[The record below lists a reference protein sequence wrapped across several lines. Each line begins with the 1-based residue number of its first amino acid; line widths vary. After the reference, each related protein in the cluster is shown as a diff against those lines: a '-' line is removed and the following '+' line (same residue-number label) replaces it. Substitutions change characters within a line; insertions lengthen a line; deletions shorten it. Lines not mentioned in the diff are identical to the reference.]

1 VKKFILSPNPYRDKG
16 FRAALQTEKIL
27 QQAGV
32 QTRICLP
39 FTVDKNF
46 ELPPHMRLC
55 DLNRELPG
63 ADMLVCF
70 GGDGTI
76 LHASKLATANKVPI
90 LSVNVGTM
98 GFMAELE
105 TKELQLLERAVKGQ
119 YRLDER
125 MMLDVQVLRGTRV
138 VYEDCALNDAVVS
151 KGAVARVVQMN
162 VSCDDV
168 EVYNLSGDGVIIST
182 PTGSTAYSMSSGGP
196 IVEPESRNIIITPIC
211 VHALQ
216 SRSIVLSPQR
226 VVTVKVGKIGRKN
239 AYLTVDGG
247 RAFRLEAGDVVRAAS
262 SAHVTQLVR
271 VKDSTFFDVVN
282 QKFKNK

>member
-1 VKKFILSPNPYRDKG
+1 MKKFILSPNPYRDKG
-16 FRAALQTEKIL
+16 FRSALAAEKIL

-39 FTVDKNF
+39 FMVDKNF
-46 ELPPHMRLC
+46 ELPPHLWLC
-55 DLNRELPG
+55 DLNKELPG

-76 LHASKLATANKVPI
+76 LHASKLATDNHVPI

-105 TKELQLLERAVKGQ
+105 TKELHLLERVVAGQ
-119 YRLDER
+119 YRLDAR
-125 MMLDVQVLRGTRV
+125 MMLDVTVLRGGHQI
-138 VYEDCALNDAVVS
+138 YEDCALNDAVVS

-182 PTGSTAYSMSSGGP
+182 PTGSTGYSMSAGGP
-196 IVEPESRNIIITPIC
+196 IVEPESQNIIVTPIC

-216 SRSIVLSPQR
+216 SRSIVLSEQR
-226 VVTVKVGKIGRKN
+226 VVTVKVGKTGRKN

-247 RAFRLEAGDVVRAAS
+247 RAVRLEPGDVVRAVKS
-262 SAHVTQLVR
+262 PKVTELVR

-282 QKFKNK
+282 LKFKNK

>member
-1 VKKFILSPNPYRDKG
+1 MKKFILSPNPYRDKG
-16 FRAALQTEKIL
+16 FRSALAAEKIL

-39 FTVDKNF
+39 FMVDKNF
-46 ELPPHMRLC
+46 ELPPHLRLC
-55 DLNRELPG
+55 DLNKELPG

-76 LHASKLATANKVPI
+76 LHASKLATDNHVPI

-105 TKELQLLERAVKGQ
+105 TKELHLLERVVAGQ
-119 YRLDER
+119 YRLDAR
-125 MMLDVQVLRGTRV
+125 MMLDVTVLRGGHQI
-138 VYEDCALNDAVVS
+138 YEDCALNDAVVS

-182 PTGSTAYSMSSGGP
+182 PTGSTGYSMSASGP
-196 IVEPESRNIIITPIC
+196 IVEPESQNIIVTPIC

-216 SRSIVLSPQR
+216 SRSIVLSEQR
-226 VVTVKVGKIGRKN
+226 VVTVKVGKTGRKN

-247 RAFRLEAGDVVRAAS
+247 RAVRLEPGDVVRAVKS
-262 SAHVTQLVR
+262 PKVTELVR

-282 QKFKNK
+282 LKFKNK

>member
-1 VKKFILSPNPYRDKG
+1 MKKFILSPNPYRDKG
-16 FRAALQTEKIL
+16 FRSALAAEKIL

-39 FTVDKNF
+39 FMVDKNF
-46 ELPPHMRLC
+46 ELPPHLRLC
-55 DLNRELPG
+55 DLNKELPG

-76 LHASKLATANKVPI
+76 LHASKLATDNHVPI

-105 TKELQLLERAVKGQ
+105 TKELHLLERVVAGQ
-119 YRLDER
+119 YRLDAR
-125 MMLDVQVLRGTRV
+125 MMLDVTVLRGGHQI
-138 VYEDCALNDAVVS
+138 YEDCALNDAVVS

-182 PTGSTAYSMSSGGP
+182 PTGSTGYSMSAGGP
-196 IVEPESRNIIITPIC
+196 IVEPESQNIIVTPIC

-216 SRSIVLSPQR
+216 SRSIVLSEQR
-226 VVTVKVGKIGRKN
+226 VVTVKVGKTGRKN

-247 RAFRLEAGDVVRAAS
+247 RAVRLEPGDVVRAVKS
-262 SAHVTQLVR
+262 PKVTELVR

-282 QKFKNK
+282 LKFKNK